1 MTNRSRL
8 QRVWLRKLAARVML
22 RTSVG
27 YVAASYTASRWLTRR
42 APVKLTQTPSDFGLD
57 WSPLKCKTEDGIRLS
72 GWTVEPEQPRGTVA
86 LFHGLRGS
94 RLRML
99 PRLAFLAQ
107 SGFRCVSFDH
117 RAHGKSKGRR
127 TSFGY
132 YEARDVVA
140 IRRFIQEHWPDQPI
154 AAMGCSMGA
163 AALCYAA
170 EQVHDWQALILE
182 GLYAEVESAFQRRIG
197 SSYPAWFLTLYPGI
211 VRITERRLRVRMH
224 DLAPFRR
231 ISKFSPIPVLFIA
244 GCEDT
249 FAPPTDAERCRA
261 SYSGPHDFWV
271 VPDAGHSDMWEKG
284 GPEYQRRVQEFL
296 AKWMG

>member
-42 APVKLTQTPSDFGLD
+42 APVKLTQTPGDFGLP
-57 WSPLKCKTEDGIRLS
+57 WSKLKCKTQDGIRLS
-72 GWTVEPEQPRGTVA
+72 GWMAEPEQPRGTVA

-99 PRLAFLAQ
+99 PRLAFLVQ
-107 SGFRCVSFDH
+107 SGYRCVSFDH
-117 RAHGKSKGRR
+117 RAHGRSKGRK

-140 IRRFIQEHWPDQPI
+140 IRRLIQERWPDQPV

-163 AALCYAA
+163 AALCYASG
-170 EQVHDWQALILE
+170 QVRDWQALILE
-182 GLYAEVESAFQRRIG
+182 GLYCDLESAFQRRIG

-211 VRITERRLRVRMH
+211 VRITERRLHVRMDELVPAH
-224 DLAPFRR
+224 QIAKFNPAP
-231 ISKFSPIPVLFIA
+231 ILFIA
-244 GCEDT
+244 GYEDA
-249 FAPPTDAERCRA
+249 FAPPIDSERCRA
-261 SYSGPHDFWV
+261 RYPGAHDLWV
-271 VPDAGHSDMWEKG
+271 VPEAGHSDMWEKG
-284 GPEYQRRVQEFL
+284 GAEYRRRVQEFL
-296 AKWMG
+296 GKWMA